1 MKTRLLTVTGT
12 LFLGLAPWS
21 ATYACDMGQE
31 IFYCSTKSK
40 KEIRIC
46 ADTDKA
52 YYTFGKP
59 GSAPDMALSRSRS
72 ELSGFVWDGFG
83 RYMTD
88 TVEFPNKDIVY
99 EIYSGSAKA
108 MTEAQARHP
117 EVYGGVM
124 VRKGEEQIADIACR
138 PNSIRGQIDTLNV
151 RPTNPR

>member
-1 MKTRLLTVTGT
+1 M
-12 LFLGLAPWS
+12 LGLAPFS
-21 ATYACDMGQE
+21 LAFGCDSGQE
-31 IFYCSTKSK
+31 IFYCATKNK

-46 ADTDKA
+46 ADADKA
-52 YYTFGKP
+52 YYTFGKA
-59 GSAPDMALSRSRS
+59 GAAPDMALSRSRAD
-72 ELSGFVWDGFG
+72 LSGFVWDGFG

-99 EIYSGSAKA
+99 EVYSGSAKA

-138 PNSIRGQIDTLNV
+138 PNSIRGQIDRLNV